1 MKTLQFLTDQYKAN
15 KKKTAQEL
23 AEELGTEESTAKL
36 LIAYYYAKQDGFEP
50 ESMNINELDSFINE
64 ASDYESLSAYFTPET
79 AAQTEQL
86 AVFTDRKTIIEEL
99 DAASLGKMLGMDE
112 NAVKQ
117 LIVMKNGEEA
127 AAMSVYDLVG
137 FIVTDVMQNTESAS
151 QFGAEALQKLG
162 TLKNIMDMTMSGTL
176 LPYTD
181 AAKII
186 GMEEAVMKQLYIMKE
201 VNADKLGIS
210 MHDTVT
216 FLSAGKNELSSMA
229 GAEMLAKT
237 DMLKSIM
244 DASEVGTEFDENSIA
259 ALMGFEPDKAH
270 QLLMLYDIIRADSEY
285 KMSAKGFVEFLMN
298 SVLADENMAQNFGD
312 EDIQQLTSFSRIITA
327 VTSDKPYTSKEMTA
341 LFEGMTDDMD
351 EDKMS
356 LMYLYHDANAK
367 I

>member
-181 AAKII
+181 AAKIF
-186 GMEEAVMKQLYIMKE
+186 GMEEAVMK
-201 VNADKLGIS
+201 
-210 MHDTVT
+210 
-216 FLSAGKNELSSMA
+216 
-229 GAEMLAKT
+229 
-237 DMLKSIM
+237 
-244 DASEVGTEFDENSIA
+244 
-259 ALMGFEPDKAH
+259 
-270 QLLMLYDIIRADSEY
+270 
-285 KMSAKGFVEFLMN
+285 
-298 SVLADENMAQNFGD
+298 
-312 EDIQQLTSFSRIITA
+312 
-327 VTSDKPYTSKEMTA
+327 
-341 LFEGMTDDMD
+341 
-351 EDKMS
+351 
-356 LMYLYHDANAK
+356 
-367 I
+367 

>member
-1 MKTLQFLTDQYKAN
+1 
-15 KKKTAQEL
+15 
-23 AEELGTEESTAKL
+23 
-36 LIAYYYAKQDGFEP
+36 
-50 ESMNINELDSFINE
+50 
-64 ASDYESLSAYFTPET
+64 
-79 AAQTEQL
+79 
-86 AVFTDRKTIIEEL
+86 
-99 DAASLGKMLGMDE
+99 
-112 NAVKQ
+112 
-117 LIVMKNGEEA
+117 
-127 AAMSVYDLVG
+127 
-137 FIVTDVMQNTESAS
+137 
-151 QFGAEALQKLG
+151 
-162 TLKNIMDMTMSGTL
+162 
-176 LPYTD
+176 
-181 AAKII
+181 
-186 GMEEAVMKQLYIMKE
+186 MKE

-244 DASEVGTEFDENSIA
+244 DASEAGTEFDENSIA

-285 KMSAKGFVEFLMN
+285 KMSAKGFVELLMN

-327 VTSDKPYTSKEMTA
+327 VPSDKPYTSKEMTA

>member
-1 MKTLQFLTDQYKAN
+1 MKTFQSLTDQYKAN

-64 ASDYESLSAYFTPET
+64 ASDYESLSAET

-181 AAKII
+181 AAKIF
-186 GMEEAVMKQLYIMKE
+186 GMEEAVMK
-201 VNADKLGIS
+201 
-210 MHDTVT
+210 
-216 FLSAGKNELSSMA
+216 
-229 GAEMLAKT
+229 
-237 DMLKSIM
+237 
-244 DASEVGTEFDENSIA
+244 
-259 ALMGFEPDKAH
+259 
-270 QLLMLYDIIRADSEY
+270 
-285 KMSAKGFVEFLMN
+285 
-298 SVLADENMAQNFGD
+298 
-312 EDIQQLTSFSRIITA
+312 
-327 VTSDKPYTSKEMTA
+327 
-341 LFEGMTDDMD
+341 
-351 EDKMS
+351 
-356 LMYLYHDANAK
+356 
-367 I
+367 